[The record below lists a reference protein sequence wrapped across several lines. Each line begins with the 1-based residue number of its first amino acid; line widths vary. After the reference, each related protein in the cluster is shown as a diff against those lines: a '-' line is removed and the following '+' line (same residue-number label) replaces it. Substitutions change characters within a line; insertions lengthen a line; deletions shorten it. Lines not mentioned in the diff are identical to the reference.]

1 MIRQI
6 EENGNLFLMTVGGEA
21 IFSYNLHKQDIPI
34 LGISNP
40 FVREVLETWVKLHF
54 SDVATINSENIGDQ
68 IIWYN
73 SLIRINDRPFFYKHW
88 SSHGI
93 SKISH
98 LQAENGTLLRYDEL
112 RTAFQELKWLEF
124 YGVLSSVKTFMR
136 KLHSTPMRANETVK
150 GVTLTELISKHKVNN
165 FIYTS
170 LLKKKTP
177 PSIRSQEKWRRD
189 LRGHNDCDVNWK
201 IAYTIAFNCTL
212 STKLRT
218 FHFKFL
224 HRRIVTND
232 FLKKINLVQSDKCCF
247 CEQETETI
255 IHLFLHCYITQG
267 FWNDVK
273 QLSFNCL

>member
-1 MIRQI
+1 
-6 EENGNLFLMTVGGEA
+6 
-21 IFSYNLHKQDIPI
+21 
-34 LGISNP
+34 
-40 FVREVLETWVKLHF
+40 
-54 SDVATINSENIGDQ
+54 
-68 IIWYN
+68 
-73 SLIRINDRPFFYKHW
+73 
-88 SSHGI
+88 
-93 SKISH
+93 
-98 LQAENGTLLRYDEL
+98 
-112 RTAFQELKWLEF
+112 
-124 YGVLSSVKTFMR
+124 MR

-150 GVTLTELISKHKVNN
+150 GVTLTELISKRKVNN

-170 LLKKKTP
+170 LLKKKTSP
-177 PSIRSQEKWRRD
+177 PIRSQGKWRRD

-224 HRRIVTND
+224 HRRIATND

-255 IHLFLHCYITQG
+255 IHLFLHCYMTQG

-273 QLSFNCL
+273 QFLFQKGLGSDFVFTDLHLTGLSNVPTHTAIDLVLLLARYHIHSCKLGGVWPCFSVFNSKLNTIIQIEKQVALRSYRSSAFKNKWRLFLR